1 MEGLVVQFRRGR
13 HRIHERQFLLDLGFS
28 SRDEAAK
35 AVGKKVVWE
44 SSGGKKIDGEI
55 SSAHG
60 NNGLVRA
67 IFERGLPGQAV
78 TTKVEVV
85 GVGGGSGKGSEKKEG
100 EK

>member
-13 HRIHERQFLLDLGFS
+13 HRIHERHFLLDVGLA
-28 SRDEAAK
+28 SREEAAK
-35 AVGKKVVWE
+35 SVGKKVVWT
-44 SSGGKKIDGEI
+44 SSGGKKIEGKI

-67 IFERGLPGQAV
+67 IFDSGLPGQAV
-78 TTKVEVV
+78 TTKVEVIE
-85 GVGGGSGKGSEKKEG
+85 GG

>member
-13 HRIHERQFLLDLGFS
+13 HRVHERHFLLDLGLS

-35 AVGKKVVWE
+35 AVGKKVVW
-44 SSGGKKIDGEI
+44 SSSAGKKIAGEI

-67 IFERGLPGQAV
+67 IFESGLPGQAV

-85 GVGGGSGKGSEKKEG
+85 DGGKK
-100 EK
+100 